1 MRVLTLGTFD
11 TSHYGHIKFLKKCR
25 AFGEVWVG
33 LNTDEF
39 IEKYKGKKPIFSYQ
53 ERSAFLKETDLVECV
68 VPNSQP
74 DGTIKDVIDFVI
86 PDIIV
91 IGSDWMR
98 KDYLKQIGLDPDYLD
113 ENNISLAYV
122 PYTWSIS
129 STEIK
134 RRICALV

>member
-1 MRVLTLGTFD
+1 M
-11 TSHYGHIKFLKKCR
+11 
-25 AFGEVWVG
+25 
-33 LNTDEF
+33 
-39 IEKYKGKKPIFSYQ
+39 
-53 ERSAFLKETDLVECV
+53 
-68 VPNSQP
+68 VPNAQP
-74 DGTIKDVIDFVI
+74 DGTIKDVVDFVM

-113 ENNISLAYV
+113 KNNISLAYV

-134 RRICALV
+134 RRICELV